1 MVQNITHRDQK
12 ENLVQLQEKNQ
23 LQERRGEED
32 LFRERDDFVIDLVEE
47 DIKVKENQLEDD
59 FVGNQVD
66 HLMQEDE
73 DNIFYSS
80 GLFRC
85 FLLFCFG

>member
-1 MVQNITHRDQK
+1 MHRDQK

-47 DIKVKENQLEDD
+47 DIKVKESQLEDD
-59 FVGNQVD
+59 FVENQVD
-66 HLMQEDE
+66 RLVQEDR
-73 DNIFYSS
+73 DKICYYDS
-80 GLFRC
+80 GVIHC
-85 FLLFCFG
+85 FLLFCFGWYI